1 MNHDQFTMAV
11 KVLRRIID
19 INSDR
24 IGWLEDS
31 VSEWKYNVTVTKGK
45 DVNTKMYLQGS
56 KEDLN
61 NLVEEQKSLKKML
74 NLLYTLKRD
83 GYFEKF

>member
-1 MNHDQFTMAV
+1 MNHNQFNMAV
-11 KVLRRIID
+11 KVLRRSID

-24 IGWLEDS
+24 IRWLENS

-45 DVNTKMYLQGS
+45 DVNTRMYLQGS
-56 KEDLN
+56 KKDLK
-61 NLVEEQKSLKKML
+61 NLVDEQKSLKKML

-83 GYFEKF
+83 GYFEKL